1 MNMML
6 VDSMEHSNTRRPLL
20 LAGVLAALIALP
32 LVADATGFAAM
43 TSLATRI
50 LIYGI
55 AAASLNLVLGYGGL
69 VSFGHA
75 AFFGIGGYTVGILY
89 QHFSAGEPIFG
100 LIPGTN
106 QMLITL
112 PAAMILSGIMAAI
125 IGGLSLRTGGVQFI
139 MITLAFAQMLFFL
152 FVSLK
157 TYGGDDGLII
167 RKTNEL
173 PFLNMKSKQTIY
185 YVCLAITV
193 VFFLLLS
200 RIVNSRFG
208 NVLAGIRQSEKRM
221 AAIGL
226 PTASYK
232 LAAFV
237 ISGMGCGLAG
247 ALMAN
252 FLRFA
257 SPDMMHWT
265 KSGEL
270 MIMVILGGVGTLFGP
285 LLGAAV
291 FIVLESILSSWTENW
306 QLGLGLILLL
316 VVLYTQGGVQALL
329 ARFGGKA

>member
-1 MNMML
+1 MP
-6 VDSMEHSNTRRPLL
+6 MEKTLKRPAL
-20 LAGVLAALIALP
+20 LAGVLIALIALP
-32 LVADATGFAAM
+32 AVADATGYAAL
-43 TSLATRI
+43 TSLATRV

-55 AAASLNLVLGYGGL
+55 AAASLNFVLGYGGM

-75 AFFGIGGYTVGILY
+75 AFFGIGGYVVGILY
-89 QHFSAGEPIFG
+89 QHYSLGEPLFG
-100 LIPGTN
+100 FIPGTN
-106 QMLITL
+106 QLLITIPVAL
-112 PAAMILSGIMAAI
+112 VISGLMAAL
-125 IGGLSLRTGGVQFI
+125 IGALSLRTGGVQFI

-167 RKTNEL
+167 RRANEL
-173 PFLNMKSKQTIY
+173 PGLNMRDKQTVY

-193 VFFLLLS
+193 AFFFVLW

-208 NVLAGIRQSEKRM
+208 NVIVGLRQSEKRM

-226 PTASYK
+226 PAYRYK
-232 LAAFV
+232 LMAFV

-252 FLRFA
+252 FLRYA
-257 SPDMMHWT
+257 SPDMIHWT

-270 MIMVILGGVGTLFGP
+270 MVMVILGGVGTLFGP

-291 FIVLESILSSWTENW
+291 FIVLESILASWTENW
-306 QLGLGLILLL
+306 QLGLGLILLF
-316 VVLYTQGGVQALL
+316 VVLYTQGGVQGLGTRL
-329 ARFGGKA
+329 FGRRA

>member
-1 MNMML
+1 MDNSL
-6 VDSMEHSNTRRPLL
+6 KQTAL
-20 LAGVLAALIALP
+20 LACALIALIALP
-32 LVADATGFAAM
+32 MVADAAGYASL
-43 TSLATRI
+43 TSLATRV

-55 AAASLNLVLGYGGL
+55 AAASLNLVLGYGGM

-75 AFFGIGGYTVGILY
+75 AFFGIGGYAVGILY
-89 QHFSAGEPIFG
+89 QQYSLDEPLFG
-100 LIPGTN
+100 FISGSN
-106 QMLITL
+106 QLLVTL
-112 PAAMILSGIMAAI
+112 PAAIIVSGVMAAV
-125 IGGLSLRTGGVQFI
+125 IGALSLRTGGVQFI

-167 RKTNEL
+167 RRTNEL
-173 PFLNMKSKQTIY
+173 AGLNMRDKQVFY
-185 YVCLAITV
+185 YVCLSVAV
-193 VFFLLLS
+193 LFFLVLW

-208 NVLAGIRQSEKRM
+208 NVLVGLRQSERRM

-226 PTASYK
+226 PAYRYK

-252 FLRFA
+252 FLRFT

-285 LLGAAV
+285 LIGAAV
-291 FIVLESILSSWTENW
+291 FTVLESVLASWTENW
-306 QLGLGLILLL
+306 QLVLGLILLF
-316 VVLYTQGGVQALL
+316 VVLYTQGGVQAAF
-329 ARFGGKA
+329 ARLFGKQA

>member
-1 MNMML
+1 MTPQT
-6 VDSMEHSNTRRPLL
+6 EHPSRRLL
-20 LAGVLAALIALP
+20 PALAVLALLIALP
-32 LVADATGFAAM
+32 YLAQATGYTAM
-43 TSLATRI
+43 TTLATRV

-55 AAASLNLVLGYGGL
+55 AAASLNLVLGYGGM

-89 QHFSAGEPIFG
+89 QHYTLGEPLFG
-100 LIPGTN
+100 FIPGTN
-106 QMLITL
+106 QLLITL
-112 PAAMILSGIMAAI
+112 PAAIVVSGLFAAAI
-125 IGGLSLRTGGVQFI
+125 GALSLRTGGVQFI

-167 RKTNEL
+167 RRANEL
-173 PFLNMKSKQTIY
+173 PGLNMRDKQTVY
-185 YVCLAITV
+185 YVCLAIAV
-193 VFFLLLS
+193 LFSLVLS
-200 RIVNSRFG
+200 RIIRSRFG
-208 NVLAGIRQSEKRM
+208 NVLSGIRQSEKRM

-226 PTASYK
+226 PVNSYK
-232 LAAFV
+232 LVAFI

-257 SPDMMHWT
+257 SPDMLHWT

-270 MIMVILGGVGTLFGP
+270 MVMVILGGVGTLFGP
-285 LLGAAV
+285 FLGAAV
-291 FIVLESILSSWTENW
+291 FIVLESLLSSWTENW
-306 QLGLGLILLL
+306 QLGLGVILLF

-329 ARFGGKA
+329 GRLRRRA